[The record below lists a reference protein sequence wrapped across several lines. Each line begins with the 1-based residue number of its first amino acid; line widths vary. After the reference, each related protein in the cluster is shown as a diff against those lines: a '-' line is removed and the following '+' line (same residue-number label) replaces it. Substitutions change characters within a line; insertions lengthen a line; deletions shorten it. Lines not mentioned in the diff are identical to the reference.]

1 MTSLRLNIVRANKS
15 LSLLSEQSSAYRK
28 LNIMAPNSKLN
39 AKRKAAREPTK
50 VKLQRPKEEKP
61 AVVSPIPLE
70 LQQLLLNIF
79 RSTFAERFETDINPL
94 LQEVKGHLYNRDFAT
109 AFGNE
114 RYLEAYAARWS
125 PSRALGYAEIF
136 WEVKK
141 HLMSYDTSESVK
153 EEDEEESEFGK
164 KCWKV
169 VCLGGGAGA
178 EIVALAGV
186 QKMLATGEGE
196 DEEEAEHCEM
206 HVTAIDIADWSLVVK
221 NLATQLETTPTLSKF
236 ASAAA
241 KAANAPLL
249 PPGSLNVTFAKHDVL
264 APESTDFAACLQ
276 GASLV
281 TLLFTL
287 NELYSASLP
296 LTQKFLLDLTAA
308 MSPGSLLLVIDSPGS
323 YSSVT
328 LNGAEKKYPMQWLLD
343 HTLLKQANG
352 NQKVRG
358 EEEVLRWEKLH
369 EDESKWFRMDEELT
383 YPIELENMRM
393 QVHLYRR
400 I

>member
-1 MTSLRLNIVRANKS
+1 
-15 LSLLSEQSSAYRK
+15 
-28 LNIMAPNSKLN
+28 MAPNSKLN

-50 VKLQRPKEEKP
+50 VKLRKPKEEKP
-61 AVVSPIPLE
+61 VIVSSIPLE

-79 RSTFAERFETDINPL
+79 RSTFAERFQTDINPL
-94 LQEVKGHLYNRDFAT
+94 LQEVKGHLYKRDFAT

-114 RYLEAYAARWS
+114 SYLEAYAARWS
-125 PSRALGYAEIF
+125 PSRALGYAEVF
-136 WEVKK
+136 WDLK
-141 HLMSYDTSESVK
+141 HHLRSDLEDTGN
-153 EEDEEESEFGK
+153 ESEDK
-164 KCWKV
+164 SWKV

-186 QKMLATGEGE
+186 QKMLSTAQN
-196 DEEEAEHCEM
+196 EEKESKQPKIEIA
-206 HVTAIDIADWSLVVK
+206 AIDVADWSTVVK
-221 NLATQLETTPTLSKF
+221 NLATQLETTPILSKY

-249 PPGSLNVTFAKHDVL
+249 APGSLEVRFAKHDVL
-264 APESTDFAACLQ
+264 APESSDLSSHLKT
-276 GASLV
+276 ASLV

-296 LTQKFLLDLTAA
+296 LSQKFLLDMTAA
-308 MSPGSLLLVIDSPGS
+308 MTPGSLLLIIDSPGS

-358 EEEVLRWEKLH
+358 EEEIPRWEKLQ

-393 QVHLYRR
+393 QLHLYRR
-400 I
+400 V

>member
-1 MTSLRLNIVRANKS
+1 
-15 LSLLSEQSSAYRK
+15 
-28 LNIMAPNSKLN
+28 MAPNSKLN
-39 AKRKAAREPTK
+39 AKRRAAREPTK
-50 VKLQRPKEEKP
+50 VKLQKPKEEKP
-61 AVVSPIPLE
+61 VIVSPIPLE

-79 RSTFAERFETDINPL
+79 RSTFQERFQTDINPL

-125 PSRALGYAEIF
+125 PSRALGYAEVF
-136 WEVKK
+136 WDIKE
-141 HLMSYDTSESVK
+141 HLRADQENLGG
-153 EEDEEESEFGK
+153 ESEDK
-164 KCWKV
+164 SWKV

-186 QKMLATGEGE
+186 QKMLAALQN
-196 DEEEAEHCEM
+196 EEEVSKTPKVE
-206 HVTAIDIADWSLVVK
+206 VTAIDVADWSTVVK
-221 NLATQLETTPTLSKF
+221 NLATQLETTPNLSKY

-249 PPGSLNVTFAKHDVL
+249 APGSLQVTFEKHDVL
-264 APESTDFAACLQ
+264 APDSSDLSAHLKNAN
-276 GASLV
+276 LV

-296 LTQKFLLDLTAA
+296 LSQKFLLDTTAA
-308 MSPGSLLLVIDSPGS
+308 MTPGSLLLVIDSPGS

-328 LNGAEKKYPMQWLLD
+328 LNGTEKKYPMQWLLD

-358 EEEVLRWEKLH
+358 EEEVPRWEKLQ
-369 EDESKWFRMDEELT
+369 EDESKWFRMDEPLT

-393 QVHLYRR
+393 QLHLYRR
-400 I
+400 V